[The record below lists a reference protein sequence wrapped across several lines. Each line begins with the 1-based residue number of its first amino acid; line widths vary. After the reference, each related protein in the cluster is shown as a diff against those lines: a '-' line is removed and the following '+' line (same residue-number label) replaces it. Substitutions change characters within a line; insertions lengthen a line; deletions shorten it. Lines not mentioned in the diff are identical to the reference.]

1 MKKTLLIALSATAA
15 YLIYNLL
22 KKESHHQQPSE
33 GTATKHKEHHIT
45 HVFAKAK
52 KKLVS

>member
-1 MKKTLLIALSATAA
+1 MKKTLLITLSAAAA
-15 YLIYNLL
+15 YFIYSLL
-22 KKESHHQQPSE
+22 KKEFHQQPLE
-33 GTATKHKEHHIT
+33 GTTTKHKEHHIT